1 MSDYERQKL
10 EMELKN
16 FTTKNFERPS
26 NCRNLDQI
34 RFYVKELCGK
44 IEEYENRFNYVPNWA
59 YSLLAQ
65 YNSVQNQMLYVDF
78 RTTYKWMAYE
88 VHPLPYSHK
97 VWLYV

>member
-1 MSDYERQKL
+1 MNDYERKKL

-16 FTTKNFERPS
+16 FTSRNFERPS

-34 RFYVKELCGK
+34 RFYVRELCNK
-44 IEEYENRFNYVPNWA
+44 IEEYESRFNYVPSSA

-78 RTTYKWMAYE
+78 RTTYK
-88 VHPLPYSHK
+88 
-97 VWLYV
+97 